1 MQLVSALLF
10 SLPPPLG
17 RNPQIKPR
25 VKLQIRGVSCL
36 DGGEKGVV
44 GSRGGHEIGVRG
56 RGSLDGGMATNV
68 QLYLLQIAT

>member
-25 VKLQIRGVSCL
+25 VELQMRGVSCL
-36 DGGEKGVV
+36 GGREKGV
-44 GSRGGHEIGVRG
+44 GGGGADRRLWLG
-56 RGSLDGGMATNV
+56 DGAH
-68 QLYLLQIAT
+68 